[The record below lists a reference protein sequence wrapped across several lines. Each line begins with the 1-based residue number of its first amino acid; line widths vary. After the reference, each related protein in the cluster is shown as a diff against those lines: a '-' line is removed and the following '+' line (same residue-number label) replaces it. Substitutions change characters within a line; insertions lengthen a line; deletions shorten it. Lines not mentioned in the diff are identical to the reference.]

1 MTADARQ
8 LASLATDLTKAAKN
22 VQPVASAAVRK
33 TAADIIRDAQIA
45 TPVRTG
51 NLRSSITADIADY
64 PAVVSAEVG
73 PTASYGA
80 YVEFGTSKQAPQP
93 YLGPAAD
100 RHVPILETALTR
112 LLTQGLP

>member
-1 MTADARQ
+1 MTADTRQ
-8 LASLATDLTKAAKN
+8 LTSLATDLTKAAKN

-45 TPVRTG
+45 APVRTG
-51 NLRSSITADIADY
+51 NLRNSITADITDY

-73 PTASYGA
+73 PTAEYGA

-100 RHVPILETALTR
+100 RHVPVLETALTR

>member
-8 LASLATDLTKAAKN
+8 LRSLSADLSSVAQN
-22 VQPVASAAVRK
+22 VYPITSAAVRK
-33 TAADIIRDAQIA
+33 TALDVVRDAQVA
-45 TPVRTG
+45 APVRTG
-51 NLRSSITADIADY
+51 NLRNSITADIADY

-100 RHVPILETALTR
+100 RRVPILETVLAR

>member
-8 LASLATDLTKAAKN
+8 LTSLATDLTKAAKN

-45 TPVRTG
+45 APVRTG
-51 NLRSSITADIADY
+51 NLRNSITADIENR
-64 PAVVSAEVG
+64 PSVVSAEVG
-73 PTASYGA
+73 PTAEYGA
-80 YVEFGTSKQAPQP
+80 YVEFGTSRQAPQP

-100 RHVPILETALTR
+100 RHVPLLETALSS
-112 LLTQGLP
+112 LITQGLP

>member
-8 LASLATDLTKAAKN
+8 LTSLATDLTKAAKN

-45 TPVRTG
+45 APVRTG
-51 NLRSSITADIADY
+51 NLRNSITADIENY
-64 PAVVSAEVG
+64 PSVVSAEVG
-73 PTASYGA
+73 PTAEYGA